1 MNNAAVKAMIDKL
14 DAKQG
19 LGAYDPKASPKK
31 RREALVRAFMLAQGR
46 VSRPNQFFQQANKKI
61 RKEDIDWLKI
71 RVVRAMANFMKV
83 NKNR

>member
-1 MNNAAVKAMIDKL
+1 MNNAAVKAMIDDL
-14 DAKQG
+14 NAKQG

>member
-1 MNNAAVKAMIDKL
+1 MNNAAVKAMIDDL
-14 DAKQG
+14 NAKQG
-19 LGAYDPKASPKK
+19 YDPKASPKK